1 MQRFEIDRRRLRA
14 LRRIARKHARG
25 ITDELLLP
33 LRDLV
38 RMDVEARRQLRHR
51 LVALEGR
58 LRDFGFEQRGMIST
72 GSSHPTRS

>member
-25 ITDELLLP
+25 ITDELPLP

-38 RMDVEARRQLRHR
+38 RMDVEPRRQLRHR
-51 LVALEGR
+51 LVR
-58 LRDFGFEQRGMIST
+58 
-72 GSSHPTRS
+72 P